1 MGGEAGQ
8 GVGSHYVAIGLIP
21 HTFLKP
27 CTCSPCSL
35 RWPWAFGHC
44 PFMSLPFPFSSPP
57 QVTLLEANNLGS
69 LPSLSLTS
77 YVASGTVA
85 LSGPEFPPRGNGGT
99 LAFLKGISD
108 VVPRNW
114 PSVYTGHPH
123 TGALMR

>member
-8 GVGSHYVAIGLIP
+8 GVGSHYVAIGLTP

-27 CTCSPCSL
+27 CTCSLCSL

-44 PFMSLPFPFSSPP
+44 PFLSLSFPFSSPP

-77 YVASGTVA
+77 YVAFRHCCSLWT
-85 LSGPEFPPRGNGGT
+85 
-99 LAFLKGISD
+99 
-108 VVPRNW
+108 
-114 PSVYTGHPH
+114 
-123 TGALMR
+123 

>member
-27 CTCSPCSL
+27 CTCLLCSL

-57 QVTLLEANNLGS
+57 QVTLFRGQQFGLSAISVTDKLCGLRHCCS
-69 LPSLSLTS
+69 LWT
-77 YVASGTVA
+77 
-85 LSGPEFPPRGNGGT
+85 
-99 LAFLKGISD
+99 
-108 VVPRNW
+108 
-114 PSVYTGHPH
+114 
-123 TGALMR
+123 